1 MRIGASTAFIR
12 ILGDFP
18 TERTLDSLQKL
29 ASLVALPEVGDSL
42 GCLTLNT
49 CKAFFGP
56 GHVMNAHAAWL
67 RDNLEQTL
75 LPILKK
81 MLHLR
86 HVRCVVEAIGGV
98 MNLGMY
104 MKGHVSMAMDPMR
117 VSRFYDQSYVRGG
130 LARFPKLMRRHRFSS
145 PSSQH
150 QTDTERWNPSLSLLP
165 PNTFTKTYH
174 LPYHLYYTQI

>member
-18 TERTLDSLQKL
+18 TERTPDSLQKL

-81 MLHLR
+81 CR
-86 HVRCVVEAIGGV
+86 IFA
-98 MNLGMY
+98 MY
-104 MKGHVSMAMDPMR
+104 DALWK
-117 VSRFYDQSYVRGG
+117 Q
-130 LARFPKLMRRHRFSS
+130 LAG
-145 PSSQH
+145 
-150 QTDTERWNPSLSLLP
+150 
-165 PNTFTKTYH
+165 
-174 LPYHLYYTQI
+174 